1 MRASQYAA
9 AALIGAMTS
18 AVSPSA
24 EAAEV
29 TIGSRLSDIRDGA
42 SDGLDVRG
50 SETST
55 IRNRG
60 VVRTG
65 VSGIRTIPE
74 GDLALL
80 GCDVFVVGGPE
91 VVFLQVAD
99 GTGLLRLPD
108 FVGASCAEVLDELLA
123 SNLEIDETKTVTR
136 SGAGGS
142 FEILVW
148 VLIRP

>member
-9 AALIGAMTS
+9 AALIGVMTS
-18 AVSPSA
+18 AVSPGAEGA
-24 EAAEV
+24 EA

-42 SDGLDVRG
+42 RDGLDVRG
-50 SETST
+50 SQTST

-91 VVFLQVAD
+91 IVFLQVAD
-99 GTGLLRLPD
+99 GTGLLRLPEL
-108 FVGASCAEVLDELLA
+108 VGESCAEVLDELLA
-123 SNLEIDETKTVTR
+123 RNLDIDETRALTR
-136 SGAGGS
+136 SVAGGTS
-142 FEILVW
+142 DILVW